1 MGTCPCESS
10 ERNEPVSRVSGTN
23 EVSDGNET
31 NNPAEVSDGNETN
44 NPAEVSDGNETNNP
58 APVSRVS
65 GTNEVSDG
73 NETNNPAPVSRVSG
87 TNEVSDGNETN
98 NPAPVSRVSGTNEV
112 SDGNETNNP
121 APVTEKPL
129 HPHEPHIEILRGQP
143 TDQELAALI
152 AVLGSISGSTPPAQP
167 EPTRWGLPVD
177 QLRYPVFSWQRITL
191 QEMTHMRR

>member
-31 NNPAEVSDGNETN
+31 NNPAEG
-44 NPAEVSDGNETNNP
+44 SDGNETNNP

-73 NETNNPAPVSRVSG
+73 NETNNPA
-87 TNEVSDGNETN
+87 EVRDGNETN
-98 NPAPVSRVSGTNEV
+98 NPAEG